1 MRPGRIEGRA
11 VRTTAVTRALAAAA
25 VWGCCSGAVAHAQS
39 TPEDRIVAFAD
50 IRAAVFKVATLT
62 GMVVALELSDG
73 AARPIHDDGTCPG
86 CDNADIR
93 ALAGQLAQ
101 RGLSTAAVD
110 GVLSIRE
117 RPRGSRCGSMSAR
130 EMVLTRPSPTD
141 LVNAVMA
148 VCDPGARPIMDVRDR
163 ISWSDRLDPDRRSEL
178 LGIMETRPDVL
189 RGFATIRDL
198 LNGWLQTFPDAY
210 WSITENCSAG
220 ECHVEVAVGGM
231 SSRWG
236 VGSVGRLAR

>member
-1 MRPGRIEGRA
+1 
-11 VRTTAVTRALAAAA
+11 
-25 VWGCCSGAVAHAQS
+25 
-39 TPEDRIVAFAD
+39 
-50 IRAAVFKVATLT
+50 
-62 GMVVALELSDG
+62 
-73 AARPIHDDGTCPG
+73 
-86 CDNADIR
+86 
-93 ALAGQLAQ
+93 
-101 RGLSTAAVD
+101 
-110 GVLSIRE
+110 
-117 RPRGSRCGSMSAR
+117 
-130 EMVLTRPSPTD
+130 
-141 LVNAVMA
+141 
-148 VCDPGARPIMDVRDR
+148 MDVRDR